1 MKDEK
6 KENREWDDREYPI
19 RVYTKVELALLYN
32 PSQSMMVAINTL
44 SRWIRMNSLLTKEL
58 HAIGYNKFRHSF
70 TPREVELIF
79 KYMGEPGM

>member
-6 KENREWDDREYPI
+6 KENREWDNREYPI

-32 PSQSMMVAINTL
+32 PTQSMMVAINTL
-44 SRWIRMNSLLTKEL
+44 SRWIRMNAPLMKEL
-58 HAIGYNKFRHSF
+58 DAIGYNKFRHCF
-70 TPREVELIF
+70 MPREIELIF